1 MMHHDLNSLWKSTSP
16 RFVVVLDAELAYD
29 HAAHARYQAS
39 ERFLP
44 ADAGHLSPRDLR
56 TDPRVTPRWPCHRI
70 TTLSWLVMT
79 EAEDGLRPVRLETR
93 GLPEQ
98 DEADVLK
105 AFFAD
110 MEQLGHIRLVT
121 WGGFHTDLPQ
131 ILIGAMDAGLRLP
144 SSLKALQS
152 PWRRDVSGHLD
163 LCGELCG
170 GAAPAHLAEISAR
183 LGIPAKLTCRPDLVS
198 RLMEQ
203 GKWSA
208 VRSVCEG
215 DVLTTA
221 ALLMRWRHL
230 SSGTASVLEATRRLT
245 GFVAKHCAHR
255 AYAADWRRYGDD
267 LLATAFAIEV
277 GKLEILAPAACG

>member
-1 MMHHDLNSLWKSTSP
+1 MHHDLTSLFKSTSP
-16 RFVVVLDAELAYD
+16 RFVVVLDAERAYD
-29 HAAHARYQAS
+29 LEAHARYQAS

-44 ADAGHLSPRDLR
+44 ADAAHLLPR
-56 TDPRVTPRWPCHRI
+56 DPRVTPRWPCHRI

-79 EAEDGLRPVRLETR
+79 DAEDGLRPVRLETR

-98 DEADVLK
+98 DEAGGLK

-110 MEQLGHIRLVT
+110 MEQLGHVQLVT

-131 ILIGAMDAGLRLP
+131 ILIGALDAGLRLP
-144 SSLKALQS
+144 PNLTGLQS
-152 PWRRDVSGHLD
+152 PWRRDASGHLD
-163 LCGELCG
+163 LCSEMCG
-170 GAAPAHLAEISAR
+170 GATPAHLAEFAAR

-198 RLMEQ
+198 QLMQQ

-215 DVLTTA
+215 DVMTTA

-230 SSGTASVLEATRRLT
+230 SGGGASMLEATRRLAS
-245 GFVAKHCAHR
+245 FIADHCGHR
-255 AYAADWRRYGDD
+255 PYAADWQQYGDD
-267 LLATAFAIEV
+267 LVAAAFVAEAR
-277 GKLEILAPAACG
+277 KLKFLAPAACR

>member
-1 MMHHDLNSLWKSTSP
+1 MHHDLTSLWKSNTP

-29 HAAHARYQAS
+29 HEAHARYQAA

-44 ADAGHLSPRDLR
+44 ADATHLSPREMR

-98 DEADVLK
+98 DEAAVLK
-105 AFFAD
+105 ALFAD
-110 MEQLGHIRLVT
+110 MEQLGRAQLVT
-121 WGGFHTDLPQ
+121 WGGFHSDLPQ

-144 SSLKALQS
+144 ASLAGLLS
-152 PWRRDVSGHLD
+152 PWRRDVSGHVD
-163 LCGELCG
+163 LCTEMCG
-170 GAAPAHLAEISAR
+170 GAAPAHLAEVAAR
-183 LGIPAKLTCRPDLVS
+183 LGIPAKLTSRPDLVS
-198 RLMEQ
+198 QLMQ
-203 GKWSA
+203 HGKWSA

-230 SSGTASVLEATRRLT
+230 TGGTTSVLEATRRLT
-245 GFVAKHCAHR
+245 GFVAEHCAHR
-255 AYAADWRRYGDD
+255 SYAADWGHFGDRVLHD
-267 LLATAFAIEV
+267 VIAAETLKRELLA
-277 GKLEILAPAACG
+277 P

>member
-1 MMHHDLNSLWKSTSP
+1 MHHNLTSLWKSTAP

-29 HAAHARYQAS
+29 HEAHGRYQAS

-44 ADAGHLSPRDLR
+44 ADAANLSSRELR

-93 GLPEQ
+93 GLPEH
-98 DEADVLK
+98 DEAAVLK

-110 MEQLGHIRLVT
+110 MEQLGHVQLVT
-121 WGGFHTDLPQ
+121 WGGFHADLPQ
-131 ILIGAMDAGLRLP
+131 ILIGAIDTGLRLP
-144 SSLKALQS
+144 SCLTGLLS
-152 PWRRDVSGHLD
+152 PWRRDASGHLD
-163 LCGELCG
+163 LCSEMCG
-170 GAAPAHLAEISAR
+170 GAAPVHLAEVAAR

-198 RLMEQ
+198 QLMQQ

-230 SSGTASVLEATRRLT
+230 SGGTVSVLESTRRFT
-245 GFVAKHCAHR
+245 GFVAEHCGHR
-255 AYAADWRRYGDD
+255 PYAADWGRYGDRVLD
-267 LLATAFAIEV
+267 EAIMAETLKREV
-277 GKLEILAPAACG
+277 LAP

>member
-1 MMHHDLNSLWKSTSP
+1 MHHDLTSLWKSNTP

-29 HAAHARYQAS
+29 HEAHARYQAS

-44 ADAGHLSPRDLR
+44 ADGAHLSPRELR
-56 TDPRVTPRWPCHRI
+56 IDPRVTPRWPCHRI

-98 DEADVLK
+98 DEAAALR

-110 MEQLGHIRLVT
+110 MEQLGHVQIVT
-121 WGGFHTDLPQ
+121 WGGFHNDLPQ
-131 ILIGAMDAGLRLP
+131 IMIGAMDAGLRLP
-144 SSLKALQS
+144 SSLTGLQS
-152 PWRRDVSGHLD
+152 PWRRSASGHLD
-163 LCGELCG
+163 LCGEICG
-170 GAAPAHLAEISAR
+170 GAAPVHLAEIAAR

-198 RLMEQ
+198 RAMEQ

-221 ALLMRWRHL
+221 AVHMRWRHL
-230 SSGTASVLEATRRLT
+230 SGGTASVLEATRRLT
-245 GFVAKHCAHR
+245 GFVAEHCAHR
-255 AYAADWRRYGDD
+255 SYGADWQKYGDD
-267 LLATAFAIEV
+267 LLAQAFAAEAD
-277 GKLEILAPAACG
+277 KLEILAPVACG

>member
-1 MMHHDLNSLWKSTSP
+1 MHVDSNSLWKSTSP

-29 HAAHARYQAS
+29 HEAHARYQMA

-44 ADAGHLSPRDLR
+44 VDAGHLSPREMR

-79 EAEDGLRPVRLETR
+79 EAEDGLRPVRLETP

-98 DEADVLK
+98 DEAAALR

-110 MEQLGHIRLVT
+110 MDLLGHVRIVT
-121 WGGFHTDLPQ
+121 WGGFHADLPQ
-131 ILIGAMDAGLRLP
+131 IMIGAMDAGLRLP
-144 SSLKALQS
+144 PSLTGLQS
-152 PWRRDVSGHLD
+152 PWRRDASGHLD
-163 LCGELCG
+163 LCGEMCG
-170 GAAPAHLAEISAR
+170 GAVPAHLAEIAAR

-198 RLMEQ
+198 QLMQQ

-215 DVLTTA
+215 DVWTTS

-230 SSGTASVLEATRRLT
+230 SGGTVSVLEATRRLT
-245 GFVAKHCAHR
+245 GF
-255 AYAADWRRYGDD
+255 WRRYGDD
-267 LLATAFAIEV
+267 LLATAFAAEV
-277 GKLEILAPAACG
+277 CKLETLGPVDCG

>member
-1 MMHHDLNSLWKSTSP
+1 MHQNLISLWKSTSP

-29 HAAHARYQAS
+29 HAAHARYQLA

-44 ADAGHLSPRDLR
+44 ADAAHLSPREVR

-70 TTLSWLVMT
+70 TALSWLVMT

-98 DEADVLK
+98 DEAAALR

-110 MEQLGHIRLVT
+110 MGHLGHVRLVT

-144 SSLKALQS
+144 PSLTGLQS
-152 PWRRDVSGHLD
+152 PWRRDASGHLD
-163 LCGELCG
+163 LCGEMCG
-170 GAAPAHLAEISAR
+170 GAAPAHLAEIAAR

-198 RLMEQ
+198 RLMQQ
-203 GKWSA
+203 GKWSE

-230 SSGTASVLEATRRLT
+230 SGGTASVLEATRRLT
-245 GFVAKHCAHR
+245 GFVAERCAHR
-255 AYAADWRRYGDD
+255 SYAADWRRYGDD
-267 LLATAFAIEV
+267 LLATAFAVEAC
-277 GKLEILAPAACG
+277 KLKTLVPVACS

>member
-1 MMHHDLNSLWKSTSP
+1 MHHDLNSLWKSTSP

-29 HAAHARYQAS
+29 DEAHARYQMA

-44 ADAGHLSPRDLR
+44 VDAGHLSPRELR

-79 EAEDGLRPVRLETR
+79 EAEDGLRPMRLETR

-98 DEADVLK
+98 DEADALR

-110 MEQLGHIRLVT
+110 MKHLGHVRIVT
-121 WGGFHTDLPQ
+121 WGGFHADLPQ
-131 ILIGAMDAGLRLP
+131 IMIGAMDAGLRLP
-144 SSLKALQS
+144 PSLTGLQS
-152 PWRRDVSGHLD
+152 PWRRDASGHLD
-163 LCGELCG
+163 LCGEICG
-170 GAAPAHLAEISAR
+170 GAAPAHLAEIAAR

-198 RLMEQ
+198 RLMQQ

-230 SSGTASVLEATRRLT
+230 SGGTASVLQATRRLT
-245 GFVAKHCAHR
+245 GFVAEHCAHR
-255 AYAADWRRYGDD
+255 SYAADWRRYGDD
-267 LLATAFAIEV
+267 LLATAFAVEAR
-277 GKLEILAPAACG
+277 KLETLAPVACG

>member
-1 MMHHDLNSLWKSTSP
+1 MHHDLNSLWKSTPP

-29 HAAHARYQAS
+29 HEAHARYQMA

-44 ADAGHLSPRDLR
+44 VDAGHLSPRELR

-79 EAEDGLRPVRLETR
+79 EAKDGLRPVRLETR

-98 DEADVLK
+98 DEADALR

-110 MEQLGHIRLVT
+110 MKHLGHVRIVT
-121 WGGFHTDLPQ
+121 WGGFHADLPQ
-131 ILIGAMDAGLRLP
+131 IMIGAMDAGLRLP
-144 SSLKALQS
+144 PSLTGLQS
-152 PWRRDVSGHLD
+152 PWRRDASGHLD
-163 LCGELCG
+163 LCGEICG
-170 GAAPAHLAEISAR
+170 GAAPAHLAEIAAR
-183 LGIPAKLTCRPDLVS
+183 LRIPAKLTCRPDLVS
-198 RLMEQ
+198 RLMQQ

-230 SSGTASVLEATRRLT
+230 SGGTASVLEATRRLT
-245 GFVAKHCAHR
+245 SFVAEHCAHR
-255 AYAADWRRYGDD
+255 SYAADWRRYGDD
-267 LLATAFAIEV
+267 LLATAFAVEA
-277 GKLEILAPAACG
+277 GKLEILAPVACG

>member
-1 MMHHDLNSLWKSTSP
+1 MHHDLNSLWKSTPP

-29 HAAHARYQAS
+29 HEAHARYQMA

-44 ADAGHLSPRDLR
+44 VDAGHLSPRELR

-79 EAEDGLRPVRLETR
+79 EAKDGLRPVRLETR

-98 DEADVLK
+98 DEADALR

-110 MEQLGHIRLVT
+110 MKHLGHVRIVT
-121 WGGFHTDLPQ
+121 WGGFHADLPQ
-131 ILIGAMDAGLRLP
+131 IMIGAMDAGLRLP
-144 SSLKALQS
+144 PSLTGLQS
-152 PWRRDVSGHLD
+152 PWRRDASGHLD
-163 LCGELCG
+163 LCGEICG
-170 GAAPAHLAEISAR
+170 GAAPAHLAEIAAR
-183 LGIPAKLTCRPDLVS
+183 LRIPAKLTCRPDLVS
-198 RLMEQ
+198 RLMQQ

-221 ALLMRWRHL
+221 ALLVRWRHL
-230 SSGTASVLEATRRLT
+230 SGGTASVLEATRRLT
-245 GFVAKHCAHR
+245 SFVAEHCAHR
-255 AYAADWRRYGDD
+255 SYAADWRRYGDD
-267 LLATAFAIEV
+267 LLATAFAVEA
-277 GKLEILAPAACG
+277 GKLEILAPVACG

>member
-1 MMHHDLNSLWKSTSP
+1 MHHDLNSLWKGTSP

-29 HAAHARYQAS
+29 HEAHARYQMA

-44 ADAGHLSPRDLR
+44 VDAGHLSPREVR

-98 DEADVLK
+98 DEAAALR

-110 MEQLGHIRLVT
+110 MDHLGHVRIVT

-144 SSLKALQS
+144 SSLTALQS
-152 PWRRDVSGHLD
+152 PWRRDASGHLD
-163 LCGELCG
+163 LCGEMCG
-170 GAAPAHLAEISAR
+170 GAVPVHLAEIAAR
-183 LGIPAKLTCRPDLVS
+183 LGIPAKLTCRPHLVS

-221 ALLMRWRHL
+221 TLLMRWRHL
-230 SSGTASVLEATRRLT
+230 SGGTASVLEVTRRLT
-245 GFVAKHCAHR
+245 GFVAEHCAHR

-267 LLATAFAIEV
+267 LLATAFAAEAR
-277 GKLEILAPAACG
+277 KAEIFAPVACR

>member
-1 MMHHDLNSLWKSTSP
+1 MHHDLTSLWKSNTP

-29 HAAHARYQAS
+29 HEAHARYQAA

-44 ADAGHLSPRDLR
+44 TDAAHLSPREMR

-79 EAEDGLRPVRLETR
+79 EAADGLRPVRLETR

-98 DEADVLK
+98 DEAAVLK

-110 MEQLGHIRLVT
+110 MEQLGRAHLVT
-121 WGGFHTDLPQ
+121 WGGFHSDLPQ
-131 ILIGAMDAGLRLP
+131 ILIGAVDAGLRLP
-144 SSLKALQS
+144 ASLAGLLS
-152 PWRRDVSGHLD
+152 PWRRHISGHVD
-163 LCGELCG
+163 LCTEMCG
-170 GAAPAHLAEISAR
+170 GAAPAHLAEVAAR

-198 RLMEQ
+198 QLMQ
-203 GKWSA
+203 HGKWSA
-208 VRSVCEG
+208 IRSVCEG

-230 SSGTASVLEATRRLT
+230 TGGTTSVLEATRRLT
-245 GFVAKHCAHR
+245 GFVAEHCAHR
-255 AYAADWRRYGDD
+255 SYAADWGRFGDRVLHD
-267 LLATAFAIEV
+267 VIATETHKQELLA
-277 GKLEILAPAACG
+277 P

>member
-1 MMHHDLNSLWKSTSP
+1 MHYDLNSLWKSTSP

-29 HAAHARYQAS
+29 HEAHARYQMA

-44 ADAGHLSPRDLR
+44 TDAAHLSPREMR
-56 TDPRVTPRWPCHRI
+56 TDPRVTPRWPCHQI

-98 DEADVLK
+98 DEAAALR

-110 MEQLGHIRLVT
+110 MEHLGHVQIVT

-131 ILIGAMDAGLRLP
+131 ILTGAIDAGLRLP
-144 SSLKALQS
+144 PSLMGLQS
-152 PWRRDVSGHLD
+152 PWRRNASGHLD
-163 LCGELCG
+163 LCGEICG
-170 GAAPAHLAEISAR
+170 GAAPAHLAEIAAR

-198 RLMEQ
+198 RLMQQ
-203 GKWSA
+203 GKWAA

-215 DVLTTA
+215 DVWTTA

-230 SSGTASVLEATRRLT
+230 SGGTASVLEATRRLT
-245 GFVAKHCAHR
+245 GFVGEHCAHR
-255 AYAADWRRYGDD
+255 SYAADWQKYGDD
-267 LLATAFAIEV
+267 LLATAFAAEAC
-277 GKLEILAPAACG
+277 KLETLGPVACG